1 MPNLYPLR
9 TLILAIAAIGA
20 LHAQAQL
27 NITQTGHLSYQD
39 LRSSDLSNL
48 WGYVDEEGNEYA
60 LVGVNGIEGQ
70 NNTGGF
76 SVVNVNDP
84 ANPVEVFFTPGPNS
98 IWREIKTWGDHA
110 YITTEAEAGLTI
122 VDLSP
127 LPQSTDLPVTL
138 YQAPDWITSH
148 SLFIDEHGKL
158 FLNGSNRGNG
168 GCIIYDLTQDPEAPV
183 EVGEYDQWYVHD
195 CYARGDTLYAA
206 HIYDGFFSIVD
217 VSDPS
222 DPQLLGT
229 MNTPSLFTHNCWL
242 DDSGQYLFTTDE
254 KPNSFLAS
262 YDVSDPTDVQY
273 LDKLQTDPGSNAIIH
288 NTYWLNGY
296 VVQSYYTEGVSI
308 YDVHDPTN
316 IVEVGRFDTSP
327 LTGDGFDGAWGV
339 YPFLPSGRLLVSDI
353 QEGLF
358 ILEPTYVQACLL
370 QGLISDAN
378 TSAPV
383 NGATVT
389 LDGTTASDLTDGF
402 DGQYATGWATAGTY
416 SVTVSAPGY
425 VGQTVPGV
433 VLTNGSVTTQDVE
446 LVPLTPFNVAGT
458 VIEAGTGTPVAA
470 ATVVLSNETYQ
481 FSATT
486 DANGQFS
493 IPNAFAGDYQGLAGH
508 WGHHTVCI
516 DLPGLADGTPAL
528 IIELPTGYAD
538 DFALDLGWTSTS
550 EASSGDWVREVP
562 VGTNFGQQAV
572 APGEDA
578 ANDCGELAYVT
589 GNGGGEAGDD
599 DVDQGTVELAS
610 PAFDAT
616 LTTDPWIRYYRWWYT
631 GGGNSDSNDELVI
644 KLDNGGDLFTV
655 ETLDLDAPDQ
665 AAWVM
670 HQFRIADLTTPT
682 ANMRLIV
689 STGDDDPGHLV
700 EAGLDR
706 FEVLPESPF
715 LTVPETAPQ
724 DMLLFPDPS
733 DGACTLLAPGI
744 SGRVRVLDA
753 RGRQVLA
760 PVRFNGGS
768 LALRIDAGAGL
779 YLVRI
784 DQDNGAVRT
793 LRMVVR

>member
-1 MPNLYPLR
+1 
-9 TLILAIAAIGA
+9 
-20 LHAQAQL
+20 
-27 NITQTGHLSYQD
+27 
-39 LRSSDLSNL
+39 
-48 WGYVDEEGNEYA
+48 
-60 LVGVNGIEGQ
+60 
-70 NNTGGF
+70 
-76 SVVNVNDP
+76 
-84 ANPVEVFFTPGPNS
+84 
-98 IWREIKTWGDHA
+98 
-110 YITTEAEAGLTI
+110 
-122 VDLSP
+122 
-127 LPQSTDLPVTL
+127 
-138 YQAPDWITSH
+138 
-148 SLFIDEHGKL
+148 
-158 FLNGSNRGNG
+158 
-168 GCIIYDLTQDPEAPV
+168 
-183 EVGEYDQWYVHD
+183 
-195 CYARGDTLYAA
+195 
-206 HIYDGFFSIVD
+206 
-217 VSDPS
+217 
-222 DPQLLGT
+222 
-229 MNTPSLFTHNCWL
+229 
-242 DDSGQYLFTTDE
+242 
-254 KPNSFLAS
+254 
-262 YDVSDPTDVQY
+262 
-273 LDKLQTDPGSNAIIH
+273 
-288 NTYWLNGY
+288 
-296 VVQSYYTEGVSI
+296 
-308 YDVHDPTN
+308 DPTN

-508 WGHHTVCI
+508 WGHHTVCTEV
-516 DLPGLADGTPAL
+516 PGLAQGSPA
-528 IIELPTGYAD
+528 ITFELPAGYAD
-538 DFALDLGWTSTS
+538 DFALDLGWTATS
-550 EASSGDWVREVP
+550 EASSGDWVREAP
-562 VGTNFGQQAV
+562 VGTSFFQQAV
-572 APGEDA
+572 APGADMTD
-578 ANDCGELAYVT
+578 DCGELAYVT

-760 PVRFNGGS
+760 PVRFKGGS